1 MSAGTDILLLFVALL
16 VTIGVSLLFLW
27 LIRRNI
33 NKEKEASQVIVE
45 DAVTKKAMEESI
57 AGYIKKDDKFGC

>member
-1 MSAGTDILLLFVALL
+1 MVLLNKINIMSAGTDILLLFVALL

-45 DAVTKKAMEESI
+45 DAVTKKQRSE
-57 AGYIKKDDKFGC
+57 